1 MSDNQREIERLQR
14 QISEANREIRNLE
27 CDFNDRMRRETA
39 KLRKEMKCL
48 SADMKNDYIQRL
60 QEMEQTFSD
69 AYLNEIEQMRKRYNE
84 LTEQVTEYEKELD
97 KVMERLEEEQ
107 ARLVKENE
115 AKNKQYEDAA
125 NKAVQKLQ
133 QSIQDACRF
142 PVDVFYPHAMQ
153 RYIEVGEET
162 EKLLRSKLYVLAV
175 PKAECAANA
184 VKRLEDNARQKLE
197 ELNALFEIYRIK
209 LERITTYI
217 SSYGQPG
224 LMDGDEVVLEL
235 SEQDIDYWSD
245 RLYSELKKLLQEH
258 QENVNGGINQWLKK
272 YANQALDPVFL
283 LDKEIQRL
291 DMIPQKLGICISY
304 AMSACDCFNQTS
316 VIEETAETVLGEQNY
331 KFTGIAYGPCKRGND
346 LSEGFREYHLQYLQD
361 ETCVMKNE
369 TADYR
374 EERILTFEKCHSL
387 NEKPDICRLYIVPV
401 RREKTVSYRIYM
413 QLEAEYFPYMQ
424 QERLSSILGRNG
436 IYVETAKS
444 AMNIATDAG
453 RPLTLKETDNFTAIV
468 TEAGLRQKYSLEN
481 RKGE

>member
-1 MSDNQREIERLQR
+1 
-14 QISEANREIRNLE
+14 
-27 CDFNDRMRRETA
+27 MRRETA
-39 KLRKEMKCL
+39 KLRKEMKSF
-48 SADMKNDYIQRL
+48 SADMKKDYIQRL
-60 QEMEQTFSD
+60 QEMEQSFSD

-97 KVMERLEEEQ
+97 KVMERLETEW
-107 ARLVKENE
+107 AHLVQENE

-153 RYIEVGEET
+153 RYIEAGEET

-175 PKAECAANA
+175 PKAECVANA
-184 VKRLEDNARQKLE
+184 VKCLEDNARQKLE
-197 ELNALFEIYRIK
+197 ELNTLFEIYRIK

-217 SSYGQPG
+217 SSYGQRG

-346 LSEGFREYHLQYLQD
+346 LSEGFREYLQYLQD
-361 ETCVMKNE
+361 ETCVMENE

-374 EERILTFEKCHSL
+374 EERILTFEKGHSL
-387 NEKPDICRLYIVPV
+387 NERSDICRLYIVPV

-424 QERLSSILGRNG
+424 QERLNSILGRNG
-436 IYVETAKS
+436 IYVETAKA
-444 AMNIATDAG
+444 AMNIETDAR
-453 RPLTLKETDNFTAIV
+453 RPLTLKETDNFTATV

-481 RKGE
+481 RKGK